1 MEYFLGIDT
10 SNYTTSAALY
20 NADQDRILM
29 KKRLLPVKN
38 GELGL
43 RQSDAVFAHVNSLGN
58 IIAELFCGVAKP
70 GILSVGVSVRP
81 RNAEGSYMPC
91 FLAGKMAAQSISS
104 AVGCDCFE
112 FSHQEG
118 HIAAA
123 LYSSGGF
130 NTVRDE
136 FYAFHVSG
144 GTTELLLVNAADC
157 GHGGFSVKIVGRSLD
172 LKAGQ
177 AIDRVGK
184 MLSLPFPSGIYIDK
198 LARDCGSDIKVNPTL
213 KGGDCCLSGI
223 ENQAQSL
230 INSGKPPE
238 YTAKFCI
245 KSIQAAVEAMVFAAF
260 GKYGEK
266 PVVFAGGVMSNSVIR
281 RCVTQKL
288 GKLAYFSKPEFSSD
302 NAAGIAILAGRLYN
316 RRQDSAKG

>member
-1 MEYFLGIDT
+1 MGIDT

-20 NADQDRILM
+20 SAQQDEIIM
-29 KKRLLPVKN
+29 KKRLLPVKS

-43 RQSDAVFAHVNSLGN
+43 RQSDAVFAHVNSLGE
-58 IIAELFCGVAKP
+58 IITELFCDVHNPK
-70 GILSVGVSVRP
+70 ILSVGVSSRP
-81 RNAEGSYMPC
+81 RSAEGSYMPC
-91 FLAGKMAAQSISS
+91 FLAGKMAAQSIS
-104 AVGCDCFE
+104 ATVGCGCCE

-130 NTVRDE
+130 ELVKNE

-144 GTTELLLVNAADC
+144 GTTELLLVNAPDGDC
-157 GHGGFSVKIVGRSLD
+157 DGFSVKIVGRSLD

-184 MLSLPFPSGIYIDK
+184 MLSFPFPSGMYLDSIAQK
-198 LARDCGSDIKVNPTL
+198 CGSVIKVKPTL
-213 KGGDCCLSGI
+213 KGCDCCLSGI

-230 INSGKPPE
+230 INSGKTPE
-238 YTAKFCI
+238 YVAKFCI
-245 KSIQAAVEAMVFAAF
+245 ISIQAAVEAMVEAAF
-260 GKYGEK
+260 STYGKK
-266 PVVFAGGVMSNSVIR
+266 PVVFAGGVMSNSIIK
-281 RCVTQKL
+281 RCVTQKF

-302 NAAGIAILAGRLYN
+302 NAAGIAVLAGRAYK
-316 RRQDSAKG
+316 RSSGGVKG